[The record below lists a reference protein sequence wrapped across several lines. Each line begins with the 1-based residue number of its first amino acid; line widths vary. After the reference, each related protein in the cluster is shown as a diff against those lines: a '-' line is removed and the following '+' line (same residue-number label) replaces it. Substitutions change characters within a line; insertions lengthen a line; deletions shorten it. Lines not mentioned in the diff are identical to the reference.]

1 MAWVTSSYLDNAITT
16 AARTALG
23 LTGSVLTQ
31 YEAAARSTVIAT
43 MQFAGYTPATS
54 IDTSTDTGAFLAKL
68 VSALI
73 IRDAYQYRKGVR
85 LPFDPSGTIS
95 EGLFLLDA
103 VHTKRLPIPGM
114 EPSTLDGYGGGASS
128 PSVGTFARPSYFGA
142 GKLGGF

>member
-23 LTGSVLTQ
+23 LSGGVLTQ
-31 YEAAARSTVIAT
+31 YEASARATVIAT
-43 MQFAGYTPATS
+43 MQFAGYTAPVS
-54 IDTSTDTGAFLAKL
+54 VDTTTDTGAFLAKL

-73 IRDAYQYRKGVR
+73 VRDAYQYRKGVR

-114 EPSTLDGYGGGASS
+114 EPSSLDGFGGNAGS
-128 PSVGTFARPSYFGA
+128 PSVGTNARPSFFGP